1 MYALI
6 MLLSNFGYQFNEW
19 KLTAIKGVSFL
30 RNTLGEH
37 LVNQF
42 NELLSETEV
51 QVNIV
56 KVDDDLV
63 DELFE

>member
-6 MLLSNFGYQFNEW
+6 MLLSKFGSQYNEW

-30 RNTLGEH
+30 RKTLGEN
-37 LVNQF
+37 VVDQF
-42 NELLSETEV
+42 NELVSETGVE
-51 QVNIV
+51 
-56 KVDDDLV
+56 VDDDLV